1 MYPSRSRRLTRR
13 RHGDGDKPILSA
25 SSTLLKRPLACSS
38 ATIRQSAGSR
48 SGFGISAKS
57 SCQKRHII
65 AFLSP
70 ISASFARTCPRIACH
85 DDGISPRK
93 SSEPVMRDPASYQ
106 SLLDAVERYFD
117 LMFDGD
123 VSRFGDV
130 FAPSAQLHGLRD
142 GSLRLLSAQEFKNAL
157 AAGPSPKSRNAP
169 RQQELL
175 LVDFASP
182 TQALVKVR
190 VRIDT
195 LLYLDYLS
203 YHCVNSAW
211 LITAKSFHIE
221 QRYDAPNN

>member
-1 MYPSRSRRLTRR
+1 
-13 RHGDGDKPILSA
+13 
-25 SSTLLKRPLACSS
+25 
-38 ATIRQSAGSR
+38 
-48 SGFGISAKS
+48 
-57 SCQKRHII
+57 
-65 AFLSP
+65 
-70 ISASFARTCPRIACH
+70 
-85 DDGISPRK
+85 
-93 SSEPVMRDPASYQ
+93 MRDHASYH

-123 VSRFGDV
+123 VSRFGNV

-142 GSLRLLSAQEFKNAL
+142 GSLRLLSAQQFKDAL

-203 YHCVNSAW
+203 YHHVDSAW

-221 QRYDAPNN
+221 QRYGAPNN